1 MLDLGAIEGFR
12 WIPNGQSSF
21 SGDLLALYQA
31 LDRMFLSWA
40 AETGAAEHRF
50 PTFIQASELEKLD
63 YFRSFPHLVTFP
75 AALSPEEGNLKAF
88 VADHGRQG
96 EIHPT
101 KLQKICDCLTP
112 AACYH
117 FYITYQGQSFD
128 RPKYLTTLATCYR
141 RESHYLPLRR
151 QWAFGMRE
159 IVCIG
164 TSDEVKAFL
173 ERYRAKATDFFARI
187 GLPIAWAQ
195 ATDPFFDARSNPK
208 YLAQKLDPVKHEMI
222 YRDAALNPEDGL
234 SIGSVNFHRNY
245 FGEAF
250 KLTRDGAEAY
260 TGCIAFGMERWIYAI
275 LTRFGT
281 DPSRWPV
288 ATELGSGASAIE
300 GVRP

>member
-1 MLDLGAIEGFR
+1 MADLARLEGYT
-12 WIPNGQSSF
+12 WVPNGQSSF
-21 SGDLLALYQA
+21 SGELLALYQA
-31 LDRMFLSWA
+31 LDRMFLAW
-40 AETGAAEHRF
+40 GADVGAIEHQF

-75 AALSPEEGNLKAF
+75 AALSPEKENVEAF
-88 VADHGRQG
+88 VADHARAG
-96 EIHPT
+96 EIRPT

-117 FYITYQGQSFD
+117 FYITYQGRTLD
-128 RPKYLTTLATCYR
+128 APMYLTTRATCFR
-141 RESHYLPLRR
+141 REAFYEPLRR

-173 ERYRAKATDFFARI
+173 ERYREKATAFFARI
-187 GLPIAWAQ
+187 GLPIAWEQ
-195 ATDPFFDARSNPK
+195 ATDPFFNARSNPK

-222 YRDAALNPEDGL
+222 FQPVQPVGPTFWQGANQKVGPTA
-234 SIGSVNFHRNY
+234 IGSVNFHRNY

-250 KLTRDGAEAY
+250 KIARAGAEAY

-275 LTRFGT
+275 LTKFGT
-281 DPSRWPV
+281 DPSGWPK
-288 ATELGSGASAIE
+288 EIRS
-300 GVRP
+300 